1 MVEGCILRTTERDS
15 SCTKQVPAAH
25 GEKEVNKQWLNLFD
39 DLEVSKGHQKKHVLR
54 WVGGQIKLKLHEGGL
69 REGDLMFPNIQAF
82 MLRLGALHKDC
93 SDKG

>member
-39 DLEVSKGHQKKHVLR
+39 DLEVSKGHQKKSACVVENRVVEVGR
-54 WVGGQIKLKLHEGGL
+54 WA
-69 REGDLMFPNIQAF
+69 D
-82 MLRLGALHKDC
+82 
-93 SDKG
+93 